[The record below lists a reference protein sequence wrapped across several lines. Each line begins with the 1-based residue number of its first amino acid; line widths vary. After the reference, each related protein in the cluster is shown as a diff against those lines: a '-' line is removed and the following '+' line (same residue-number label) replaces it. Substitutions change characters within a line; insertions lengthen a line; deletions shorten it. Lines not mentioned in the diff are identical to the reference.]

1 MRARTHI
8 RCFLPCTAPITIHR
22 RGSLFSYSEIIAVP
36 WILVNDRPRN
46 FSFRPVAPATYV
58 PANFVRRLRLLRP
71 RVKLINM
78 PFVKLI
84 NALFRRFET
93 IERKKKRKEKKRPR
107 LELINRE
114 RKEKKKSIV
123 EHFDETA
130 FVFPIYTYRN

>member
-46 FSFRPVAPATYV
+46 FSFRPVVAPATYV

-123 EHFDETA
+123 EHFDET
-130 FVFPIYTYRN
+130 VCLPHLHLS